1 MWTCEKCGERLGGQF
16 DDCRRCV
23 ENDSGLGK
31 AGGIEVSL
39 STTSALPG
47 RVVTGSLGLVC
58 GEAILGA
65 DVFKDF
71 LAGSTDIVGG
81 RAGAYQNK
89 LKTAREIAL
98 AAMTMEAEERGA
110 NAVVG
115 VTINYTTI
123 QATMMMV
130 TASGTAVTTER

>member
-1 MWTCEKCGERLGGQF
+1 MWTCEKCGEQIEGQF
-16 DDCRRCV
+16 DECWKCAT
-23 ENDSGLGK
+23 GLEGD
-31 AGGIEVSL
+31 AGEGGDIVL
-39 STTSALPG
+39 STTSAIPG
-47 RVVTGSLGLVC
+47 STVAGSLGIVS

-89 LKTAREIAL
+89 LKAAREIAL
-98 AAMTMEAEERGA
+98 AGLAAEAEERGA
-110 NAVVG
+110 DAVIG

-123 QATMMMV
+123 QATMLLI
-130 TASGTAVTTER
+130 TTSGTAVTTEG